1 MKDEEL
7 DIFWRLKRLEEKKR
21 ELQGQF
27 QEKGGSIP
35 YSRPKTARREEST
48 YSIPEIRSNT
58 FYENYKA
65 KRERVLGRYQ
75 PVQEP
80 APVVTRPIPEETKKA
95 LEMEK
100 QRATNVDNKIKRNFN
115 LKPDINWFKVSV
127 VLSLLL
133 SIVLVTS
140 FSLYSANRQIDS
152 NLNSKDQYVFDLEK
166 QLQSLIKE
174 NSTLKELNDSLNKR
188 NDLLRQ
194 QLVDARNSM
203 YKLQSTYQNE
213 LINEDYAMYL
223 ALEFVNNQ
231 ASLNLPVE
239 CGTTNPEVVRVFYEK
254 ATIEKQ
260 NKTFIINMPADL
272 KYQSVTRYICYIE
285 MDEEGN
291 IVHWNWKK
299 PT

>member
-7 DIFWRLKRLEEKKR
+7 DIFWRLKRLEEKKK

-27 QEKGGSIP
+27 QEKRGSIP
-35 YSRPKTARREEST
+35 YSRPKTSSREEST

-58 FYENYKA
+58 FYENYRA

-75 PVQEP
+75 PVQEQ
-80 APVVTRPIPEETKKA
+80 APVVTRPIPEETKRA

-166 QLQSLIKE
+166 QLQTLLKE
-174 NSTLKELNDSLNKR
+174 NSTLKELNDSLNTR

-299 PT
+299 PN

>member
-1 MKDEEL
+1 MNDEEL

-21 ELQGQF
+21 QIQSQF
-27 QEKGGSIP
+27 KDNSQNSA
-35 YSRPKTARREEST
+35 YSAPLNPKITSREQSG
-48 YSIPEIRSNT
+48 YNIPEIRSNT
-58 FYENYKA
+58 FYESYRQKH
-65 KRERVLGRYQ
+65 ERVLRRQ
-75 PVQEP
+75 PAEE
-80 APVVTRPIPEETKKA
+80 PIPESTKRIIQI
-95 LEMEK
+95 EK
-100 QRATNVDNKIKRNFN
+100 QRTTDIDNKIKRNFN

-133 SIVLVTS
+133 SVVLVTS
-140 FSLYSANRQIDS
+140 FSLYSANRQADS
-152 NLNSKDQYVFDLEK
+152 NINSKESYVFDLEK
-166 QLQSLIKE
+166 QVQNLTKE
-174 NSTLKELNDSLNKR
+174 NLTLKELNDSLNKR

-203 YKLQSTYQNE
+203 YKLQSTYQNQ

-231 ASLNLPVE
+231 ASKNLPVE
-239 CGTTNPEVVRVFYEK
+239 CGTSNPELVRVFYEK

-272 KYQSVTRYICYIE
+272 KYQSVTRYVCYIE

-291 IVHWNWKK
+291 ITHWNWKK
-299 PT
+299 PSS

>member
-1 MKDEEL
+1 MNDEEL

-21 ELQGQF
+21 LIQNQF
-27 QEKGGSIP
+27 KDKTEIP
-35 YSRPKTARREEST
+35 SYSTPKKTIREQSG
-48 YSIPEIRSNT
+48 YNIPEIRSNT
-58 FYENYKA
+58 FYESYKQ
-65 KRERVLGRYQ
+65 KHEQILRRHIPE
-75 PVQEP
+75 E
-80 APVVTRPIPEETKKA
+80 PIPETTRKIIEI
-95 LEMEK
+95 EK
-100 QRATNVDNKIKRNFN
+100 QRTTNIDNKIKRNFN
-115 LKPDINWFKVSV
+115 LKPEINWFKVSV

-133 SIVLVTS
+133 SVVLVTS
-140 FSLYSANRQIDS
+140 FSLYGANRQIDS
-152 NLNSKDQYVFDLEK
+152 NLNSKDDYLFDLEK
-166 QLQSLIKE
+166 QVQSLLKE

-188 NDLLRQ
+188 NDMLRQ
-194 QLVDARNSM
+194 QLVDSRNTM
-203 YKLQSTYQNE
+203 YKLQSTYQNQ

-239 CGTTNPEVVRVFYEK
+239 CGTSNPEVVRVFYEK

-291 IVHWNWKK
+291 ITHWNWKK
-299 PT
+299 PSS